1 MSSTTERAATEA
13 TVDTTG
19 TASSAERGTPATTT
33 AAAPTTRRR
42 QWVALGVLALT
53 ALLLS
58 LDVSVLYLA
67 LPELSA
73 DLGASTTQQLW
84 MLDIYSFVLAG
95 FLVTM
100 GALGDRIGRKRL
112 LLAGAVAF
120 GIASVAAAYA
130 SSPEQLILWRAVLGI
145 AGATLMP
152 STMGL
157 IRTIFS
163 DEKSMTTAIGI
174 WFSCFMG
181 GMAVGP
187 LVGGM
192 LLQHFWWGSAFLLGV
207 PFMVVLV
214 VVGRRVL
221 PESERQPGARVD
233 LASSVL
239 SLVTILP
246 VIYGFKEIAR
256 GGNTTLALAIAAAGV
271 VMGVLF
277 VRRQRRIDNPLIDLS
292 LFRSRAFS
300 TALAVMLVGGVVMA
314 GVSFL
319 STQWL
324 QLVAGLDPL
333 GAGLWMLPANVA
345 LLLGSSSSAT
355 IARRLG
361 TGRTM
366 AAGLGL
372 CAVGLGFYMTVGPT
386 AGFGLLIFGMCL
398 TSFGIMLPS
407 TLTMSV
413 MMQSSPP
420 ERAGSVASLSE
431 TSGEFGIAVGVA
443 GLGSLATFVY
453 REQLAPYAAEHASSA
468 GSVALD
474 SLAGAV
480 HAAGALPSAAAR
492 ELVSAAQGAFTTSL
506 NVVAG
511 VGAAL
516 FIVVA
521 VVALRVLRE
530 RGQAA
535 AAE

>member
-1 MSSTTERAATEA
+1 M
-13 TVDTTG
+13 
-19 TASSAERGTPATTT
+19 TTT
-33 AAAPTTRRR
+33 SQPQTLSTARPTRR

-100 GALGDRIGRKRL
+100 GAVGDRIGRKRL
-112 LLAGAVAF
+112 LLIGAVAF
-120 GIASVAAAYA
+120 GVASAAAAYA
-130 SSPEQLILWRAVLGI
+130 SSPGQLIFWRAMLGI

-157 IRTIFS
+157 IRTIFT
-163 DEKSMTTAIGI
+163 DEKAMMTAIGV
-174 WFSCFMG
+174 WYSCFMG

-187 LVGGM
+187 LVGGV

-207 PFMVVLV
+207 PFMVLLV

-221 PESERQPGARVD
+221 PESDRHAGAPVD
-233 LASSVL
+233 VVSSVL
-239 SLVTILP
+239 SLAAILP

-256 GGNTTLALAIAAAGV
+256 GGDTTTALLTMSVGCALALV
-271 VMGVLF
+271 F
-277 VRRQRRIDNPLIDLS
+277 VRRQRRIANPLVDLT
-292 LFRSRAFS
+292 LFRSRSFS

-319 STQWL
+319 SSQWL

-333 GAGLWMLPANVA
+333 GAGLTMLPANIA
-345 LLLGSSSSAT
+345 LLVGASSSAR
-355 IARRLG
+355 IAHRLG
-361 TGRTM
+361 TARTM
-366 AAGLGL
+366 ATGLVVCAAGLALYTQVGPAQGLGL
-372 CAVGLGFYMTVGPT
+372 LV
-386 AGFGLLIFGMCL
+386 FGMCL

-407 TLTMSV
+407 TLTMGV
-413 MMQSSPP
+413 MMQSAPP
-420 ERAGSVASLSE
+420 ERAGSVASMSE
-431 TSGEFGIAVGVA
+431 TSGEFGIAVGIA

-453 REQLAPYAAEHASSA
+453 RDQLAPFAAAHGGSA
-468 GSVALD
+468 TTAALD

-480 HAAGALPSAAAR
+480 RTATTMPAEAAR
-492 ELVSAAQGAFTTSL
+492 GLVTAAQEAFTASL
-506 NVVAG
+506 AVVAG

-516 FIVVA
+516 FVA
-521 VVALRVLRE
+521 CAVIALRVLRS
-530 RGQAA
+530 R
-535 AAE
+535 

>member
-1 MSSTTERAATEA
+1 MSTTTER
-13 TVDTTG
+13 V
-19 TASSAERGTPATTT
+19 ATTD
-33 AAAPTTRRR
+33 AAVSADATTSTPTRR
-42 QWVALGVLALT
+42 QWLALGVLALT

-73 DLGASTTQQLW
+73 DLGATTTQQLW

-100 GALGDRIGRKRL
+100 GAVGDRIGRKRL
-112 LLAGAVAF
+112 LLIGAVAF
-120 GIASVAAAYA
+120 GLASAAAAYA
-130 SSPEQLILWRAVLGI
+130 TSPGQLVFWRAVLGI

-163 DEKSMTTAIGI
+163 DEKSMMTAIGI
-174 WFSCFMG
+174 WYSCFMG

-187 LVGGM
+187 LVGGV

-207 PFMVVLV
+207 PFMVLLV

-221 PESERQPGARVD
+221 PESDRQAGARVD

-239 SLVTILP
+239 SLAAILP
-246 VIYGFKEIAR
+246 VIHGFKEIAR
-256 GGNTTLALAIAAAGV
+256 GGNTTTALLTMSAGLAMGV
-271 VMGVLF
+271 VF
-277 VRRQRRIDNPLIDLS
+277 VRRQRRIDNPLVDLA

-319 STQWL
+319 SSQWL
-324 QLVAGLDPL
+324 QLVAGLDTL
-333 GAGLWMLPANVA
+333 GAGLWMLPANIA
-345 LLLGSSSSAT
+345 LLIGSSSSAK
-355 IARRLG
+355 IAARLG
-361 TGRTM
+361 TARTM
-366 AAGLGL
+366 ASGLVVCAAGLALYTLVGPAGGLGL
-372 CAVGLGFYMTVGPT
+372 LV
-386 AGFGLLIFGMCL
+386 FGMCL
-398 TSFGIMLPS
+398 ASFGIMLPS

-413 MMQSSPP
+413 MMQSAPP
-420 ERAGSVASLSE
+420 ERAGSVASMSE

-453 REQLAPYAAEHASSA
+453 RDQLTPYAAGHASGATAS
-468 GSVALD
+468 ALD

-480 HAAGALPSAAAR
+480 QAAGTLPVAAAN
-492 ELVSAAQGAFTTSL
+492 ELVAAAQSAFTTSL

-511 VGAAL
+511 VGAVL
-516 FIVVA
+516 FIVCAGLA
-521 VVALRVLRE
+521 VRVLRT
-530 RGQAA
+530 R
-535 AAE
+535 

>member
-1 MSSTTERAATEA
+1 M
-13 TVDTTG
+13 
-19 TASSAERGTPATTT
+19 TTT
-33 AAAPTTRRR
+33 SQPQTLSTARPTRR

-100 GALGDRIGRKRL
+100 GAVGDRIGRKRL
-112 LLAGAVAF
+112 LLIGAVAF
-120 GIASVAAAYA
+120 GVASAAAAYA
-130 SSPEQLILWRAVLGI
+130 SSPGQLIFWRAMLGI

-157 IRTIFS
+157 IRTIFT
-163 DEKSMTTAIGI
+163 DEKAMMTAIGV
-174 WFSCFMG
+174 WYSCFMG

-187 LVGGM
+187 LVGGV

-207 PFMVVLV
+207 PFMVLLV

-221 PESERQPGARVD
+221 PESDRHAGAPVD
-233 LASSVL
+233 VVSSVL
-239 SLVTILP
+239 SLAAILP

-256 GGNTTLALAIAAAGV
+256 GGDTTTALLTMSVGCALGLV
-271 VMGVLF
+271 F
-277 VRRQRRIDNPLIDLS
+277 VRRQRRIANPLVDLT
-292 LFRSRAFS
+292 LFRSRSFS

-319 STQWL
+319 SSQWL

-333 GAGLWMLPANVA
+333 GAGLTMLPANIA
-345 LLLGSSSSAT
+345 LLVGASSSAR
-355 IARRLG
+355 IAHRLG
-361 TGRTM
+361 TARTM
-366 AAGLGL
+366 ATGLVVCAAGLALYTQVGPAQGLGL
-372 CAVGLGFYMTVGPT
+372 LV
-386 AGFGLLIFGMCL
+386 FGMCL

-407 TLTMSV
+407 TLTMGV
-413 MMQSSPP
+413 MMQSAPP
-420 ERAGSVASLSE
+420 ERAGSVASMSE
-431 TSGEFGIAVGVA
+431 TSGEFGIAVGIA

-453 REQLAPYAAEHASSA
+453 RDQLAPYAAAHGGSA
-468 GSVALD
+468 TTAALD

-480 HAAGALPSAAAR
+480 RTATTKPAEAAR
-492 ELVSAAQGAFTTSL
+492 GLVTAAQEAFTASL
-506 NVVAG
+506 AVVAG

-516 FIVVA
+516 FVA
-521 VVALRVLRE
+521 CAVIALRVLRS
-530 RGQAA
+530 R
-535 AAE
+535 

>member
-1 MSSTTERAATEA
+1 MTTITE
-13 TVDTTG
+13 T
-19 TASSAERGTPATTT
+19 
-33 AAAPTTRRR
+33 PTTPTSASTPTRR
-42 QWVALGVLALT
+42 QWLALGVLALT

-73 DLGASTTQQLW
+73 DLGATTTQQLW

-100 GALGDRIGRKRL
+100 GAVGDRIGRKRL
-112 LLAGAVAF
+112 LLVGAVAF
-120 GIASVAAAYA
+120 GIASAAAAYA
-130 SSPEQLILWRAVLGI
+130 TSPGQLVFWRAVLGI

-163 DEKSMTTAIGI
+163 DEKSMMTAIGI
-174 WFSCFMG
+174 WYSCFMG

-187 LVGGM
+187 LVGGV

-207 PFMVVLV
+207 PFMVLLV

-221 PESERQPGARVD
+221 PESDRQAGARVD

-239 SLVTILP
+239 SLAAILP
-246 VIYGFKEIAR
+246 VIHGFKEIAR
-256 GGNTTLALAIAAAGV
+256 GGNTTTALVTMTAGLAMGV
-271 VMGVLF
+271 VF
-277 VRRQRRIDNPLIDLS
+277 VHRQRRIENPLVDLA

-319 STQWL
+319 SSQWL
-324 QLVAGLDPL
+324 QLVAGLDTL

-345 LLLGSSSSAT
+345 LLVGSSSSAK
-355 IARRLG
+355 IAARLG
-361 TGRTM
+361 TARTM
-366 AAGLGL
+366 ASGLVVCAAGLALYTLVGPAGGLGL
-372 CAVGLGFYMTVGPT
+372 LV
-386 AGFGLLIFGMCL
+386 FGMCL
-398 TSFGIMLPS
+398 ASFGIMLPS

-413 MMQSSPP
+413 MMQSAPP
-420 ERAGSVASLSE
+420 ERAGSVASMSE

-453 REQLAPYAAEHASSA
+453 RDQLTPYAAAHASEATRS
-468 GSVALD
+468 ALD

-480 HAAGALPSAAAR
+480 QAASTLPVHTAHELVAAAQ
-492 ELVSAAQGAFTTSL
+492 SAFTTSL
-506 NVVAG
+506 NIVAG
-511 VGAAL
+511 VGAVLFVVCAAL
-516 FIVVA
+516 A
-521 VVALRVLRE
+521 VRVLRT
-530 RGQAA
+530 R
-535 AAE
+535 

>member
-1 MSSTTERAATEA
+1 MSTTTERVATEVIA
-13 TVDTTG
+13 TPSQEPKEQ
-19 TASSAERGTPATTT
+19 SSNTN
-33 AAAPTTRRR
+33 RR
-42 QWVALGVLALT
+42 QWLALGVLALT

-100 GALGDRIGRKRL
+100 GAVGDRIGRRRL
-112 LLAGAVAF
+112 LLIGATAF
-120 GIASVAAAYA
+120 GVASACAAYA
-130 SSPEQLILWRAVLGI
+130 TSPGQLIFWRAVLGV

-157 IRTIFS
+157 IRTIFT
-163 DEKSMTTAIGI
+163 DERSMMTAIGI
-174 WFSCFMG
+174 WYSCFMG

-214 VVGRRVL
+214 VAGRRLL
-221 PESERQPGARVD
+221 PESRRQPGSRVD

-239 SLVTILP
+239 SLLTILP
-246 VIYGFKEIAR
+246 LIHGFKEVAR
-256 GGNTTLALAIAAAGV
+256 GGSTPLAAGAAGFGL
-271 VMGVLF
+271 VMGAFFL
-277 VRRQRRIDNPLIDLS
+277 RRQRRIDNPLVDLS

-300 TALAVMLVGGVVMA
+300 TALAVMLLGGVVMA
-314 GVSFL
+314 GLSFVS
-319 STQWL
+319 SQWL
-324 QLVAGLDPL
+324 QLVAALSPL

-345 LLLGSSSSAT
+345 LLAGSASSAS

-366 AAGLGL
+366 AVGLGICAVGLVLYTQVGAAAGLGL
-372 CAVGLGFYMTVGPT
+372 LV
-386 AGFGLLIFGMCL
+386 AGMVL

-413 MMQSSPP
+413 MMQSAPP

-431 TSGEFGIAVGVA
+431 TSGEFGIAVGIA

-453 REQLAPYAAEHASSA
+453 RDELTPYASA
-468 GSVALD
+468 HPS
-474 SLAGAV
+474 GA
-480 HAAGALPSAAAR
+480 SAAALESLPGALHVAASLPAGAGR
-492 ELVSAAQGAFTTSL
+492 ALAAAAQGAFTTSL
-506 NVVAG
+506 NVVAA
-511 VGAAL
+511 VGAVI
-516 FIVVA
+516 FVVVA
-521 VVALRVLRE
+521 VTALRVLRE
-530 RGQAA
+530 RSAGRYDKAPA
-535 AAE
+535 

>member
-1 MSSTTERAATEA
+1 MSTTTELAPAPSDKPLAT
-13 TVDTTG
+13 G
-19 TASSAERGTPATTT
+19 
-33 AAAPTTRRR
+33 PTTRN
-42 QWVALGVLALT
+42 WVALSVLALT

-67 LPELSA
+67 LPALSA

-100 GALGDRIGRKRL
+100 GAVGDRVGRKRL
-112 LLAGAVAF
+112 LLIGAVAF
-120 GIASVAAAYA
+120 GIASICAAYA
-130 SSPEQLILWRAVLGI
+130 SSPGQLVFWRAVLGV

-157 IRTIFS
+157 IRTIFT
-163 DEKSMTTAIGI
+163 DEKSMMTAIGI

-187 LVGGM
+187 LVGGL

-207 PFMVVLV
+207 PFMVLLV
-214 VVGRRVL
+214 VVGHRVL
-221 PESERQPGARVD
+221 PESERQPGASVD
-233 LASSVL
+233 LASAVL
-239 SLVTILP
+239 SLATILP
-246 VIYGFKEIAR
+246 IIHGFKEIAR
-256 GGNTTLALAIAAAGV
+256 GGNVATAAFAIAAGLA
-271 VMGVLF
+271 MGALF
-277 VRRQRRIDNPLIDLS
+277 VRRQRRIENPLVDLA

-300 TALAVMLVGGVVMA
+300 TALAVMLAGGLVMA

-319 STQWL
+319 GTQWL

-366 AAGLGL
+366 AAGLGI
-372 CAVGLGFYMTVGPT
+372 CATGLVAYTQIAPAAGLG
-386 AGFGLLIFGMCL
+386 LLVLGMSL
-398 TSFGIMLPS
+398 ASFGIMLPS

-413 MMQSSPP
+413 MMQSAPP
-420 ERAGSVASLSE
+420 ERAGSVASMSE
-431 TSGEFGIAVGVA
+431 TAGEFGIAVGVA

-453 REQLAPYAAEHASSA
+453 RDQLQPYAAEHASSA
-468 GSVALD
+468 TTVALD

-480 HAAGALPSAAAR
+480 QAVSTLPGAAGR
-492 ELVSAAQGAFTTSL
+492 ELLAAAQGAFTTSL

-511 VGAAL
+511 FGAAL
-516 FIVVA
+516 FLVVGIA
-521 VVALRVLRE
+521 ALRVLRD
-530 RGQAA
+530 
-535 AAE
+535 

>member
-1 MSSTTERAATEA
+1 M
-13 TVDTTG
+13 
-19 TASSAERGTPATTT
+19 TTT
-33 AAAPTTRRR
+33 SQPQTLSTSRPTRR

-73 DLGASTTQQLW
+73 DLGASTTEQLW

-100 GALGDRIGRKRL
+100 GAVGDRIGRKRL
-112 LLAGAVAF
+112 LLIGAVAF
-120 GIASVAAAYA
+120 GVASAAAAYA
-130 SSPEQLILWRAVLGI
+130 SSPGQLIFWRALLGI

-157 IRTIFS
+157 IRTIFT
-163 DEKSMTTAIGI
+163 DEKAMMTAIGV
-174 WFSCFMG
+174 WYSCFMG

-187 LVGGM
+187 LVGGV

-207 PFMVVLV
+207 PFMVLLV

-221 PESERQPGARVD
+221 PESDRHAGAPVD
-233 LASSVL
+233 VASSVL
-239 SLVTILP
+239 SLAAILP

-256 GGNTTLALAIAAAGV
+256 GGDTTTALLTMSAGAALGIV
-271 VMGVLF
+271 F
-277 VRRQRRIDNPLIDLS
+277 VRRQRRIANPLVDLT

-319 STQWL
+319 CSQWL

-333 GAGLWMLPANVA
+333 GAGLTMLPANIA
-345 LLLGSSSSAT
+345 LLVGASSSAR
-355 IARRLG
+355 IAQRLG
-361 TGRTM
+361 TARTM
-366 AAGLGL
+366 ATGLL
-372 CAVGLGFYMTVGPT
+372 VCAVGLALYTQVGP
-386 AGFGLLIFGMCL
+386 AQGLGLLVLGMCL

-407 TLTMSV
+407 TLTMGV
-413 MMQSSPP
+413 MMQSAPP
-420 ERAGSVASLSE
+420 ERAGSVASMSE
-431 TSGEFGIAVGVA
+431 TSGEFGIAVGIA

-453 REQLAPYAAEHASSA
+453 RDQLAPYSDAHSGSAA
-468 GSVALD
+468 ALD

-480 HAAGALPSAAAR
+480 RAATTLPAEAAHG
-492 ELVSAAQGAFTTSL
+492 LVTAAQEAFTTSL
-506 NVVAG
+506 AAVAG

-516 FIVVA
+516 FVVCA
-521 VVALRVLRE
+521 VIALRVLRS
-530 RGQAA
+530 R
-535 AAE
+535 